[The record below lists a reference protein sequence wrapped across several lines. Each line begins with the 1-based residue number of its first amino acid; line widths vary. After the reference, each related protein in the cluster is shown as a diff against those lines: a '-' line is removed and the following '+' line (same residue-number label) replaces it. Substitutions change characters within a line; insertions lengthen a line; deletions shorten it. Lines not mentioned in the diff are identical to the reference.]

1 MLENTFIFVLG
12 LTLVASRHGPFYR
25 TDYTYIYKYD
35 AFYKV
40 HWDGNGLSWD
50 QASSTC
56 ADEESSLF
64 YPEVKDEWT
73 VVKALVAGMKKKPN
87 VTDIIV
93 GMSDEFGYGEIKSVG
108 GDLPDPTPIPIEQ
121 APKTR
126 TCVIMDIETGS
137 YNMTG
142 SCEMGSVK
150 SFVCKKKA
158 TCPTIDTGYIYVK
171 NLHACYKVHQSK
183 KTWDDADKT
192 CTLEGAAL
200 SLSTGFIRAEVLI
213 PKLRYFEEYFLGPRI
228 VVRSMSP
235 QKAKSYDEQ
244 LANESFIR
252 YECNAV
258 HINKTEKFERIQI
271 KNCYET
277 SYFVCEMELN
287 S

>member
-1 MLENTFIFVLG
+1 MQSRAAWLASGSFVGAGSVRPMYNVGAGAADCLG

-158 TCPTIDTGYIYVK
+158 TCPTIDTEMCEDV
-171 NLHACYKVHQSK
+171 LL
-183 KTWDDADKT
+183 TWALKAAFPPEMCEDVLLT
-192 CTLEGAAL
+192 GA
-200 SLSTGFIRAEVLI
+200 
-213 PKLRYFEEYFLGPRI
+213 
-228 VVRSMSP
+228 
-235 QKAKSYDEQ
+235 
-244 LANESFIR
+244 
-252 YECNAV
+252 
-258 HINKTEKFERIQI
+258 
-271 KNCYET
+271 
-277 SYFVCEMELN
+277 
-287 S
+287 